1 MKAWHF
7 LRENRKLRYDD
18 NRIVESGETY
28 TAPEGDLV
36 LCRHGMHGSKDLLD
50 ALDYAPGP
58 IVCRVNITGEI
69 LEGGDKIVGRNREV
83 LWMYDATTVLRN
95 FACECALDVI
105 HLWDAPEIV
114 IRYLKTQDESI
125 RDAAR
130 HAAWD
135 AAECAA
141 RHAAWYAAECA
152 ARHAARYA
160 AKHAAWY
167 AAEYA
172 AKHAAECVTRRKQ
185 ERRLYRMILEG
196 RTG

>member
-7 LRENRKLRYDD
+7 LAEDQKLRYGD

-50 ALDYAPGP
+50 ALYYAPGP

-69 LEGGDKIVGRNREV
+69 QEGDDKIVGRNREI
-83 LWMYDATTVLRN
+83 LWMYDATKVLRE
-95 FACECALDVI
+95 FACRCALDVI

-125 RDAAR
+125 RDAAWY
-130 HAAWD
+130 AAGD
-135 AAECAA
+135 ASRCAAECAA
-141 RHAAWYAAECA
+141 WY
-152 ARHAARYA
+152 AARYA
-160 AKHAAWY
+160 ARYAAWSAAWY
-167 AAEYA
+167 ATRDA
-172 AKHAAECVTRRKQ
+172 ARGAAREKQ

-196 RTG
+196 RKK